1 MRLLHTSDWH
11 LGQSLHH
18 YDRSHEH
25 QCFLDWLLDTLE
37 SEAIDA
43 LLIAGDIFDNANPS
57 AQAQRLFYRFLAA
70 AKQRLPR
77 LDILLIAG
85 NHDSPARLEAPS
97 PLFEVFD
104 ARAIGQ
110 VTRDAEGRIEL
121 ERLLVP
127 LRNREREVAAWCLAV
142 PFLRPGDL
150 PRLETQGD
158 AYLAGIERLY
168 HQVLDLALERREPG
182 QAILAL
188 GHCHLS
194 GGTISADSERR
205 LIIGGAEALP
215 VEIFDP
221 AIAYTALG
229 HLHRAQNIGGLER
242 VRYAGSPLPLSFAEV
257 QYRHQV
263 VRVDLD
269 SESLATTVP
278 LPVPRWVD
286 LLRVPKQHAP
296 LDEVLNAL
304 LALELPE
311 TPLIAQP
318 YLEVR
323 VRLEAPE
330 PGLRARIE
338 SVLEGKPVRLA
349 RIDPT
354 YGRQNPATAA
364 EGPQS
369 LDDLGRLQPE
379 DLFRKL
385 HHGRHG
391 AEPAT
396 RLLEAF
402 RELWLHQ
409 EDEA

>member
-1 MRLLHTSDWH
+1 MRLLHTADWH

-18 YDRSHEH
+18 YDRSYEH
-25 QCFLDWLLDTLE
+25 RCFLDWLLDTLE

-57 AQAQRLFYRFLAA
+57 AQAQRQFYRFLAR
-70 AKQRLPR
+70 AKQRLPQ

-85 NHDSPARLEAPS
+85 NHDSPARLEAPA
-97 PLFEVFD
+97 PLLEPFD

-127 LRNREREVAAWCLAV
+127 LRNREREIAAWCLAV

-150 PRLETQGD
+150 PRLDTQGD
-158 AYLAGIERLY
+158 AYPAGIEQLY
-168 HQVLDLALERREPG
+168 RQVLDLALERRERG

-194 GGTISADSERR
+194 GGIISADSERR
-205 LIIGGAEALP
+205 LIIGGVEGLP

-221 AIAYTALG
+221 VIAYTALG
-229 HLHRAQNIGGLER
+229 HLHRAQNIGGLAR
-242 VRYAGSPLPLSFAEV
+242 VAYAGSPLPLSFAEV
-257 QYRHQV
+257 HYRHQV

-269 SESLATTVP
+269 AESLATITP
-278 LPVPRWVD
+278 LSVPRAVE
-286 LLRVPKQHAP
+286 LLRVPGQHAP
-296 LDEVLNAL
+296 LDEVLDAL
-304 LALELPE
+304 LDLELPE
-311 TPLIAQP
+311 TPLEAQP

-323 VRLEAPE
+323 VKLEAPE
-330 PGLRARIE
+330 PGLRTRIE

-349 RIDPT
+349 RIDPS
-354 YGRQNPATAA
+354 YGRQNPAIVA

-369 LDDLGRLQPE
+369 LEDLGRLAPD

-385 HHGRHG
+385 HCGRYG
-391 AEPAT
+391 TEPASE
-396 RLLEAF
+396 LLAAF

-409 EDEA
+409 ESET

>member
-85 NHDSPARLEAPS
+85 NHDSPARLEAPA
-97 PLFEVFD
+97 PLFESFD

-349 RIDPT
+349 RIDPSSSKQI
-354 YGRQNPATAA
+354 GDDAIK
-364 EGPQS
+364 GPQS